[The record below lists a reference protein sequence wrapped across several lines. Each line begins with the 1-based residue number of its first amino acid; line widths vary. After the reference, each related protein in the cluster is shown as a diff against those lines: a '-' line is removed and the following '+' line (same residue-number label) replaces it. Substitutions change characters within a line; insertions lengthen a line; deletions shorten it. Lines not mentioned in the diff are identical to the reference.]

1 MMSIM
6 PEAPTEE
13 AVQKF
18 TAFRAR
24 RDDSVRGPQ
33 GPLALALTHWVLES
47 QQIDGVPGVWAQ
59 SETNGGLTV
68 TAAAAAGIIVDGR
81 EVDGTVEVA
90 SRASM
95 APSSVHFADGRTAFV
110 IDSSVVGK
118 PGETEYALRVW
129 DAERAEHLGFTEI
142 AAFDFD
148 AEWQLTGTY
157 EQVDGGVAFEHGRSQ
172 GDRTDS
178 AVTPGVVR
186 FEHEGQQFE
195 LLALPDGDTL
205 QIVFAD
211 ATTGSETYGVGR
223 FLYARP
229 AADGS
234 VELDFNRAVVP
245 PCSFSD
251 QFNCPLPPASNRF
264 PFAVTAGEK
273 KPMFAESASDGA

>member
-1 MMSIM
+1 M
-6 PEAPTEE
+6 PEVLADD
-13 AVQKF
+13 AVKKF
-18 TAFRAR
+18 DAFRTR
-24 RDDSVRGPQ
+24 RNESVRGPQ
-33 GPLALALTHWVLES
+33 GPVALAITHWVHEAE
-47 QQIDGVPGVWAQ
+47 QIDGVPGVWAPAA
-59 SETNGGLTV
+59 TGGLTV
-68 TAAAAAGIIVDGR
+68 TAEADAGIIVDGR
-81 EVDGTVEVA
+81 EVDGTVEVS

-129 DAERAEHLGFTEI
+129 DAERGAQRGFQGI
-142 AAFDFD
+142 DVFDFD
-148 AEWQLTGTY
+148 PAWQLSGTF

-178 AVTPGVVR
+178 ATTPGVVR
-186 FEHEGQQFE
+186 FSHDGQEFE

-211 ATTGSETYGVGR
+211 ATTGNETYGVGR
-223 FLYARP
+223 FLFTRP
-229 AADGS
+229 KADGT
-234 VELDFNRAVVP
+234 VDLDFNRAVVP

-273 KPMFAESASDGA
+273 KPVFAESTPETA